1 MQGFVLQNSL
11 ECGDAQGRD
20 EMCRPGLCPGE
31 PRCPGLAGV
40 EHDWGSSGRAKGQ
53 SLELD
58 GPYRELYLVRKV
70 QKNVKEKIGAV
81 EMT

>member
-1 MQGFVLQNSL
+1 MQTRPLLWRTVGV
-11 ECGDAQGRD
+11 EDWRVWDVTGAAQGGAR
-20 EMCRPGLCPGE
+20 
-31 PRCPGLAGV
+31 GV
-40 EHDWGSSGRAKGQ
+40 GQ

>member
-1 MQGFVLQNSL
+1 MQGFQNSL
-11 ECGDAQGRD
+11 ECGDAQGRETRYAD
-20 EMCRPGLCPGE
+20 WTSALENHG
-31 PRCPGLAGV
+31 CPGLMGV